1 MQRESLGAII
11 ANMES
16 KKKKWI
22 AYLATGCFLIF
33 GLACFVVGYGL
44 LDGWEAVLRWFI
56 SDYAIMVYVALGLYG
71 MGAFIL
77 WWVDRSVDI

>member
-11 ANMES
+11 ANKEK

-33 GLACFVVGYGL
+33 GLACFVVGYGI
-44 LDGWEAVLRWFI
+44 LDGWESVLKWFT
-56 SDYAIMVYVALGLYG
+56 SDYAIIAYVALGLYG

>member
-22 AYLATGCFLIF
+22 AYLATGGFLIF

-44 LDGWEAVLRWFI
+44 LDGWESVLKWFT

-71 MGAFIL
+71 MGAFVL

>member
-22 AYLATGCFLIF
+22 AYLATGCVLRV
-33 GLACFVVGYGL
+33 GWACFVVDYGF
-44 LDGWEAVLRWFI
+44 LDGCEAVLRWFT
-56 SDYAIMVYVALGLYG
+56 SDYAISAYVALGLYR